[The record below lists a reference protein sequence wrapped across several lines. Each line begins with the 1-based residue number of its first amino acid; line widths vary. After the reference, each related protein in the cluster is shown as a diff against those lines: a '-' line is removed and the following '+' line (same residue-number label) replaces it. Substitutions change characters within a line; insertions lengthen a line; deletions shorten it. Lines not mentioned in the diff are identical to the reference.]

1 MLLDQYEQQGVLF
14 NTNFKAM
21 TSDGV
26 QAYRGELV
34 LVEGEVADTS
44 GRRKPPTS
52 LVRDVVLLA
61 NNDKLQMVVGGLD
74 AVADI
79 QLFIERYATDL
90 APDASIFL
98 LAPNAHTE
106 AKVDIA
112 GVSGYLL
119 PWEAMVWA
127 QLTEELR
134 LEKSDF
140 KGLSAADKVATAYDE
155 LKCYEPSF
163 PFIPLAEMIANAT
176 SAKKET
182 HGAI

>member
-1 MLLDQYEQQGVLF
+1 MLLDHYEEQGAFF
-14 NTNFKAM
+14 NTNFMSLA
-21 TSDGV
+21 SNGL

-34 LVEGEVADTS
+34 LVDGEVADAA

-61 NNDKLQMVVGGLD
+61 NEDKLKMVVGGLD
-74 AVADI
+74 DVAE
-79 QLFIERYATDL
+79 IETFVGRYGADL
-90 APDASIFL
+90 AEDASIFL

-106 AKVDIA
+106 AKIEVA
-112 GVSGYLL
+112 GVSGFML

-134 LEKSDF
+134 MEKSDF
-140 KGLSAADKVATAYDE
+140 KGLSAADKVAAAYAE
-155 LKCYEPSF
+155 LKGYAPKF
-163 PFIPLAEMIANAT
+163 PFIPLDEMLAKAT

>member
-1 MLLDQYEQQGVLF
+1 MLLDTYEEQGVLF
-14 NTNFKAM
+14 NTNFKAVA
-21 TSDGV
+21 SNGL

-34 LVEGEVADTS
+34 LIDGEVADAS

-52 LVRDVVLLA
+52 LVRDVILLA
-61 NNDKLQMVVGGLD
+61 DDEKLQMVVGGLD
-74 AVADI
+74 AVAELE
-79 QLFIERYATDL
+79 LFIKRYGADL
-90 APDASIFL
+90 APEAQLFL

-106 AKVDIA
+106 AKIDVA
-112 GVSGYLL
+112 GVSGFML

-140 KGLSAADKVATAYDE
+140 KGLSAADKVTTAYDE
-155 LKCYEPSF
+155 LKDYAPSF
-163 PFIPLAEMIANAT
+163 PFIPMDEMLANAT

>member
-1 MLLDQYEQQGVLF
+1 MLLDTYEAQGVLF
-14 NTNFKAM
+14 NTNFKAVASNGM
-21 TSDGV
+21 

-34 LVEGEVADTS
+34 LIDGEVADAS

-61 NNDKLQMVVGGLD
+61 NEDKLQMLVGGLD

-79 QLFIERYATDL
+79 QLLIERYGADL

-106 AKVDIA
+106 AKVEVA
-112 GVSGYLL
+112 GISGYLL
-119 PWEAMVWA
+119 PWDAMVWA

-140 KGLSAADKVATAYDE
+140 KGLSAGDKVTTAYFE
-155 LKCYEPSF
+155 LKDYAPNF
-163 PFIPLAEMIANAT
+163 PFIPLEEMQANAT

>member
-1 MLLDQYEQQGVLF
+1 MLLDTYEERGAFF
-14 NTNFKAM
+14 NINFKATASNGM
-21 TSDGV
+21 H
-26 QAYRGELV
+26 AYRGELV
-34 LVEGEVADTS
+34 LVDGEVADAS
-44 GRRKPPTS
+44 GRRKAPTS
-52 LVRDVVLLA
+52 LVRDVVLLEQEG
-61 NNDKLQMVVGGLD
+61 KLKMVVGGLD

-79 QLFIERYATDL
+79 QLFIERYSGDL
-90 APDASIFL
+90 ASDASVFL

-106 AKVDIA
+106 AKIEIS

-127 QLTEELR
+127 QFTEELR

-140 KGLSAADKVATAYDE
+140 KGLSAADKVTTAYEEFLD
-155 LKCYEPSF
+155 YAPSF
-163 PFIPLAEMIANAT
+163 PFIPLEEMLANAT

>member
-1 MLLDQYEQQGVLF
+1 MLLDRYEEQGVLF
-14 NTNFKAM
+14 NTNFKSN
-21 TSDGV
+21 TSSGL

-34 LVEGEVADTS
+34 LTEGEVADAS
-44 GRRKPPTS
+44 GRRKPPTAV
-52 LVRDVVLLA
+52 VRDVILLA
-61 NNDKLQMVVGGLD
+61 DADKLKMIVGGLD
-74 AVADI
+74 SVADLPI
-79 QLFIERYATDL
+79 LAERFGADL
-90 APDASIFL
+90 AADAAIFL

-106 AKVDIA
+106 ATIELA
-112 GVSGYLL
+112 EASGYML

-140 KGLSAADKVATAYDE
+140 KGLSAADKVSTVY
-155 LKCYEPSF
+155 
-163 PFIPLAEMIANAT
+163 AEMKGYKPGFPAISIDEMLASAT

>member
-1 MLLDQYEQQGVLF
+1 MLLDSYEESGVLF

-21 TSDGV
+21 TSDGL

-34 LVEGEVADTS
+34 LIDGEVADAS

-61 NNDKLQMVVGGLD
+61 DDAKLQMVVGGLD
-74 AVADI
+74 SVAEI
-79 QLFIERYATDL
+79 ELFIERYGADL
-90 APDASIFL
+90 APNASIFL

-106 AKVDIA
+106 AKIEVA
-112 GVSGYLL
+112 GVSGFML

-163 PFIPLAEMIANAT
+163 PFIPLTEMVANAT